1 MSENESVSELFVKEI
16 VNNLKNHHAAVL
28 VGAGF
33 SRNAIRLDG
42 SEKLMPDWNELAK
55 IFCEKL
61 GLKYTNNQYIDPLS
75 LAQQVE
81 VLYGKPYLNNLL
93 KTVMEDEAYQ
103 PGKVHDLLMS
113 LPWTDVFTTN
123 YDTLLE
129 RAFKNGTGK
138 ISYKISDIAKLFGEY
153 KKLLVGIGNNKLRET
168 VYQEA
173 AEIGYTFP
181 NIIVDSAYVSP
192 YATIGTGCIIL
203 NHAVVQNNAKV
214 GNGVILNTGVEI
226 HNDSVVEDYVLI
238 YTNSVVRTY
247 AHVGKRAHLGSTL
260 TIGNNVNVP
269 DDSVVENGRSIN

>member
-1 MSENESVSELFVKEI
+1 MYNQPIKAFDNVKMVFAE
-16 VNNLKNHHAAVL
+16 
-28 VGAGF
+28 
-33 SRNAIRLDG
+33 
-42 SEKLMPDWNELAK
+42 
-55 IFCEKL
+55 
-61 GLKYTNNQYIDPLS
+61 
-75 LAQQVE
+75 
-81 VLYGKPYLNNLL
+81 
-93 KTVMEDEAYQ
+93 VMETN
-103 PGKVHDLLMS
+103 HSLMS
-113 LPWTDVFTTN
+113 L
-123 YDTLLE
+123 
-129 RAFKNGTGK
+129 A
-138 ISYKISDIAKLFGEY
+138 ISDVIKHIKVAKLFGEY

-238 YTNSVVRTY
+238 YTNSVVRIY

>member
-1 MSENESVSELFVKEI
+1 MKEK
-16 VNNLKNHHAAVL
+16 LLL
-28 VGAGF
+28 VGAGGF
-33 SRNAIRLDG
+33 GRVVLEHAQLQYDCALVDDGYAIG
-42 SEKLMPDWNELAK
+42 TIINGAK
-55 IFCEKL
+55 VV
-61 GLKYTNNQYIDPLS
+61 G
-75 LAQQVE
+75 
-81 VLYGKPYLNNLL
+81 
-93 KTVMEDEAYQ
+93 
-103 PGKVHDLLMS
+103 
-113 LPWTDVFTTN
+113 
-123 YDTLLE
+123 
-129 RAFKNGTGK
+129 
-138 ISYKISDIAKLFGEY
+138 KISDIAKLFGEY

-260 TIGNNVNVP
+260 TIGNNVILP
-269 DDSVVENGRSIN
+269 DDSVVENGRSINC